1 MRASLVAALLLLA
14 VVTAQSPQAPAEDD
28 GNDADLD
35 QTGPDDEPAE
45 VKIEQQDAPQCP
57 TVAKKVRSG

>member
-45 VKIEQQDAPQCP
+45 VKSEQDAPQCP